1 MRGLDLAFGSL
12 QEKRA
17 VAVKDARGAEVQ
29 GRGVEAAGFAAARGL
44 GADKAHGLVPE
55 EATEN
60 ANGVGTA
67 AHAGDHGV
75 RKLAGLLENL
85 LPGFLAHNALELG
98 DQFREGSRACGCA
111 EAVVGGLLVGDPAA
125 QGFVNGVLQSA
136 GAAVHGVHRSAE
148 HFHAHDVHG
157 LALGVLGAHE
167 DGAFEA
173 EAGGRGGRGHAVLSG
188 AGFGD
193 EGCLAHFFGEQ
204 GLTER
209 IVHLVGARVEQIL
222 TLQPEVEAQFLRE
235 VGAESQ
241 RRGTAG
247 VVEKQV
253 MEFVLE
259 LFGGHDVAHGL
270 IHFQKGRHEQF
281 GYEAAPVFTI
291 VSCAVHSFPRGPPV
305 VPGPMARPPFV
316 SLG

>member
-1 MRGLDLAFGSL
+1 MEWKEILSHVDHTLLNPEATWEDIRQVVEEGIHYGCASVCIPPAYV
-12 QEKRA
+12 QRA
-17 VAVKDARGAEVQ
+17 AEY
-29 GRGVEAAGFAAARGL
+29 AAGRVAICTVIGFPNGYNAAPI
-44 GADKAHGLVPE
+44 KAA
-55 EATEN
+55 EAT
-60 ANGVGTA
+60 
-67 AHAGDHGV
+67 
-75 RKLAGLLENL
+75 
-85 LPGFLAHNALELG
+85 
-98 DQFREGSRACGCA
+98 
-111 EAVVGGLLVGDPAA
+111 
-125 QGFVNGVLQSA
+125 
-136 GAAVHGVHRSAE
+136 
-148 HFHAHDVHG
+148 
-157 LALGVLGAHE
+157 
-167 DGAFEA
+167 
-173 EAGGRGGRGHAVLSG
+173 HAVLSG

-259 LFGGHDVAHGL
+259 LFGGHDIAHGL

-291 VSCAVHSFPRGPPV
+291 VSCAVHNFPRGPPV

>member
-1 MRGLDLAFGSL
+1 MASFRVRVPLSTACTVAPNTSMRMTFMAWRWVSSAPMKMVHLRPRRAAAA
-12 QEKRA
+12 A
-17 VAVKDARGAEVQ
+17 VAT
-29 GRGVEAAGFAAARGL
+29 
-44 GADKAHGLVPE
+44 PCC
-55 EATEN
+55 
-60 ANGVGTA
+60 
-67 AHAGDHGV
+67 
-75 RKLAGLLENL
+75 
-85 LPGFLAHNALELG
+85 P
-98 DQFREGSRACGCA
+98 
-111 EAVVGGLLVGDPAA
+111 
-125 QGFVNGVLQSA
+125 
-136 GAAVHGVHRSAE
+136 
-148 HFHAHDVHG
+148 
-157 LALGVLGAHE
+157 
-167 DGAFEA
+167 
-173 EAGGRGGRGHAVLSG
+173 G

-281 GYEAAPVFTI
+281 GYEAAPY
-291 VSCAVHSFPRGPPV
+291 SP
-305 VPGPMARPPFV
+305 
-316 SLG
+316 